1 MGDQGDRLVNKPI
14 NVSAGVVRRSLAYG
28 AGGGLILV
36 GLRELIVNADRTDP
50 LGWALWF
57 GGLIVVHDAFI
68 VPLVLLAGAA
78 TGRLRKPFRSP
89 VRIALTTAA
98 VLCLVALPAV
108 AGIGRR
114 ADNPS
119 LLPLAYGRNL
129 LIVLGLIALAAT
141 AAVVVLRLRRGRPH
155 R

>member
-1 MGDQGDRLVNKPI
+1 MNSPI

-36 GLRELIVNADRTDP
+36 GTCGLLVDADRTDP
-50 LGWALWF
+50 LGWALWV
-57 GGLIVVHDAFI
+57 GGLIVVHDAFL

-78 TGRLRKPFRSP
+78 TGRLRKPYRSP
-89 VRIALTTAA
+89 LRIALTTAA
-98 VLCLVALPAV
+98 LLCLVALPAV

-119 LLPLAYGRNL
+119 LLPLDYGRNL
-129 LIVLGLIALAAT
+129 LIVLGAISLAAT
-141 AAVVVLRLRRGRPH
+141 TAVVVLHLRSGRS
-155 R
+155 RT